1 MKKISRLVTGLLA
14 LAAFA
19 VHADTAQVQE
29 ALKKNLP
36 SIKADSINPSPIK
49 GVYEVIVG
57 ARLFY
62 VSEDGRYLMQGSMVD
77 LVSREDVT
85 EKKLTT
91 VRLDAINKIGAQ
103 NMIVFKPK
111 IQKHVAYVFTDID
124 CGYCR
129 KLHSEM
135 EQYLKEGIEIRY
147 MFFPRAGEDS
157 DSYRKA
163 VTVWCAKDRNAAL
176 TRAKNG
182 ENLANKDC
190 KNPVKDHM
198 ALALALGANG
208 TPMIVT
214 DKGVVLPGYVPAAQL
229 SKEMEDKPAQ
239 ESASAP
245 TPAADNTQNEKK

>member
-1 MKKISRLVTGLLA
+1 MKKICRIVSGLLA

-19 VHADTAQVQE
+19 VHADTSPVQD

-49 GVYEVIVG
+49 GVYEVVVG

-85 EKKLTT
+85 EKKLTK
-91 VRLDAINKIGAQ
+91 VRLDAINKIGVD

-190 KNPVKDHM
+190 KNPVRDHM
-198 ALALALGANG
+198 ALAMAMGANG

-214 DKGVVLPGYVPAAQL
+214 DKGIVLPGYVPAAQL
-229 SKEMEDKPAQ
+229 TKEMEDKPAQ
-239 ESASAP
+239 DPAPASAP
-245 TPAADNTQNEKK
+245 AADVKDEKK